1 MLYIYTVSIY
11 LHQQN
16 RVVNCQ
22 LSLPLYLLLSFSQGH
37 SEFAHENTKIKM
49 STIYIDEASGTDE
62 QGTGTQNAPYKTL
75 AYALFKHEDPST
87 PASTTTYQSRKSGE
101 TPYDAPTDSAL
112 KKAKKGAEGLRK
124 KAAKAAEIAEREAKE
139 RADADRRLEESK
151 KIVLV
156 EDESLPQ
163 AVKVRIFVYVCC
175 IVLCCMMGTSGVCKV
190 YAPHISSFDLPY
202 YSFRYIQIRIEN
214 MSLYHFFRCLS
225 RS

>member
-37 SEFAHENTKIKM
+37 SEFAHENTKTKM

-175 IVLCCMMGTSGVCKV
+175 IVLLYDGYVGCMWGVCATYLFLRPARLFFPIYTNTNREYV
-190 YAPHISSFDLPY
+190 SLSF
-202 YSFRYIQIRIEN
+202 
-214 MSLYHFFRCLS
+214 FFRCLS